1 MLQSAAIR
9 SVREQITD
17 RLRED
22 ILSGRLAEG
31 ERLQEAKL
39 AEQFG
44 VSRGP
49 IREALAHL
57 TQEGLLE
64 AKPNCGVRVSVSDG
78 EDVKDL
84 IVPIRRVI
92 ETFALKH
99 FFDDINEHD
108 FLVWESI
115 LHHLKSACER
125 KDIAG
130 IIQYDLAFHR
140 SILTRSGVPT
150 LLTIWQTIVARIRR
164 HFRHATAAFED
175 NLMEVL
181 EQHRRLLEVFRSGDR
196 DAAVKALEEH
206 IATDAPGQPVQ

>member
-1 MLQSAAIR
+1 MVIDASIR

-17 RLRED
+17 RLRDD

-39 AEQFG
+39 AERFG

-49 IREALAHL
+49 IREVLAQL
-57 TQEGLLE
+57 THEGLVE
-64 AKPNCGVRVSVSDG
+64 AKPNCGVKVSPSDSDSVR
-78 EDVKDL
+78 EL

-99 FFDDINEHD
+99 FFQEINEQD

-115 LHHLKSACER
+115 LHHLQSACQR
-125 KDIAG
+125 QDQAA

-140 SILTRSGVPT
+140 SILTRAGVPA

-164 HFRHATAAFED
+164 HFRHATAHYGE
-175 NLMEVL
+175 NLLEIY
-181 EQHRRLLEVFRSGDR
+181 EQHRQLVEIFRSGNR
-196 DAAVKALEEH
+196 EAAIKALEKH
-206 IATDAPGQPVQ
+206 IW

>member
-1 MLQSAAIR
+1 MVIDAAIR
-9 SVREQITD
+9 TVREQITD
-17 RLRED
+17 RLRDD

-39 AEQFG
+39 AERFG

-49 IREALAHL
+49 IREMLAQL
-57 TQEGLLE
+57 THEGLVE
-64 AKPNCGVRVSVSDG
+64 AKPNCGVKVSLSDSDAVR
-78 EDVKDL
+78 EL

-99 FFDDINEHD
+99 FFQEINERD
-108 FLVWESI
+108 FLAWESI

-125 KDIAG
+125 KDQVA

-140 SILTRSGVPT
+140 SILTRAGVPA

-164 HFRHATAAFED
+164 HFRHATSHYGE
-175 NLMEVL
+175 NLLEIY
-181 EQHRRLLEVFRSGDR
+181 EQHRQLVEVFRRGDWE
-196 DAAVKALEEH
+196 AAIKALEVH
-206 IATDAPGQPVQ
+206 IW